1 MFHVEQLQNYKPVSP
16 VPRGTLNNDIKA
28 TNAQML
34 SNITKGQKLIKYEEY
49 PHSPAPTKFIKA
61 YALLSGEIFLN
72 RFNIKPINKIIT
84 PTDAMISDTFILAF
98 F

>member
-1 MFHVEQLQNYKPVSP
+1 MFHVEQLQNYNSLSP
-16 VPRGTLNNDIKA
+16 VPRGTLNNDNKA

-34 SNITKGQKLIKYEEY
+34 SNITKGQKLMRYDEY
-49 PHSPAPTKFIKA
+49 PHKPAPTKFIKA

-72 RFNIKPINKIIT
+72 RFSMKPINKIMT